1 MSDIEEQG
9 ETEFGQFGA
18 LTAEQEAIVNA
29 FAEMVRNGQIP
40 VQTQVPRHN
49 EGGTNNG
56 EGGNGD
62 PNQVEDTQERL
73 GDEMETES
81 LRINLQHITSVRNI
95 STFGYI
101 SFEITYGEGRRY
113 YFSYQRRNKW
123 RTSLQNRYHGQ
134 RYDFVVTGWNL
145 PCWKIHCE

>member
-9 ETEFGQFGA
+9 ATQFGQFGA
-18 LTAEQEAIVNA
+18 LTAEQQAIVNA

-40 VQTQVPRHN
+40 VQTQVPRHT

-62 PNQVEDTQERL
+62 SNQVEYPQERL

-81 LRINLQHITSVRNI
+81 LRINLQHRFVGTNLQVAHFLTKGLAREKLELFRRSV
-95 STFGYI
+95 GLV
-101 SFEITYGEGRRY
+101 EKE
-113 YFSYQRRNKW
+113 
-123 RTSLQNRYHGQ
+123 
-134 RYDFVVTGWNL
+134 
-145 PCWKIHCE
+145 E

>member
-9 ETEFGQFGA
+9 ETEFCQFGA

-40 VQTQVPRHN
+40 VQIQVPRHN
-49 EGGTNNG
+49 EGGKNNG

-62 PNQVEDTQERL
+62 SNQVEDTQERL

-81 LRINLQHITSVRNI
+81 LRINLQH
-95 STFGYI
+95 
-101 SFEITYGEGRRY
+101 
-113 YFSYQRRNKW
+113 
-123 RTSLQNRYHGQ
+123 
-134 RYDFVVTGWNL
+134 
-145 PCWKIHCE
+145 

>member
-18 LTAEQEAIVNA
+18 LTAEQQAIVNA

-40 VQTQVPRHN
+40 VQTQAPRHN

-62 PNQVEDTQERL
+62 SNQVEDPQECL
-73 GDEMETES
+73 GDEMEADS
-81 LRINLQHITSVRNI
+81 LRIETQHCN
-95 STFGYI
+95 
-101 SFEITYGEGRRY
+101 
-113 YFSYQRRNKW
+113 
-123 RTSLQNRYHGQ
+123 
-134 RYDFVVTGWNL
+134 
-145 PCWKIHCE
+145 HCE